1 MRTPSPQRG
10 EGGVR
15 GYGLAVR
22 APSPQPSPRWGEGAR
37 ISERRFP
44 NCPGQRGEAMRGDD
58 IADLLAAVDM
68 GAHHGA
74 DVAMQLGG
82 AAVRLG
88 LGLGAEISALR
99 PVDLDKGA
107 AERHLHA
114 LVLLQSGIEVVAGVA
129 DA

>member
-37 ISERRFP
+37 IGERRFP
-44 NCPGQRGEAMRGDD
+44 NCSDIRGEAMRGDD

-68 GAHHGA
+68 GTHHGA
-74 DVAMQLGG
+74 DVAIKLRG
-82 AAVRLG
+82 AAVRFG
-88 LGLGAEISALR
+88 LGLGAEISAFL
-99 PVDLDKGA
+99 PVDLDQSA
-107 AERHLHA
+107 AE
-114 LVLLQSGIEVVAGVA
+114 
-129 DA
+129 